1 MADKKSPAS
10 GWPLVKGDF
19 HSGDA
24 NSPVAVI
31 TMGSH
36 LDEQGICDAGAAL
49 CGSCKTE
56 NLGLEKVIANVIANP
71 NIRFALLVGTEVK
84 GHLSGQTL
92 VALHKGG
99 VKEGRVVGA
108 EGAIPFI
115 ENLNDAHIKRF
126 QEQVEIVNI
135 MESEDLGAIKAK
147 INELK
152 GRDPGAF
159 GAEAIVVEVKE
170 AAGGAEETTGE
181 AQPISGE
188 MAIITARMKV
198 IEKMVVDIGYRNK
211 FAAGVYAGKI
221 EGLMIGLI
229 VSFALIGITY
239 VEVNKMAEDAKSTGP
254 VRMVAIDNMVENI
267 RYKSQILA
275 RTNKIDSAVTAT
287 GLVGFIAG
295 LLLALIL
302 IVVPALLMG

>member
-10 GWPLVKGDF
+10 GWPLIKGDF

-71 NIRFALLVGTEVK
+71 NIRFVLLVGTEVK
-84 GHLSGQTL
+84 GHLSAQTL
-92 VALHKGG
+92 IALHKSG

-115 ENLNDAHIKRF
+115 ENLNDANIKRF

-135 MESEDLGAIKAK
+135 METEDVGTVKAK

-152 GRDPGAF
+152 GKDPGAF
-159 GAEAIVVEVKE
+159 AADAMVVEVKE
-170 AAGGAEETTGE
+170 AAGGQEVGSASANPQFLE
-181 AQPISGE
+181 
-188 MAIITARMKV
+188 
-198 IEKMVVDIGYRNK
+198 IEKRLDKIEKKIEFVDAEVAQRVGRKIGRDIGILYGLM
-211 FAAGVYAGKI
+211 AGVIVFIMLLFLFQK
-221 EGLMIGLI
+221 LM
-229 VSFALIGITY
+229 A
-239 VEVNKMAEDAKSTGP
+239 
-254 VRMVAIDNMVENI
+254 MV
-267 RYKSQILA
+267 
-275 RTNKIDSAVTAT
+275 
-287 GLVGFIAG
+287 
-295 LLLALIL
+295 
-302 IVVPALLMG
+302 

>member
-92 VALHKGG
+92 VALHKSGI
-99 VKEGRVVGA
+99 KEGRVVGA

-115 ENLNDAHIKRF
+115 ENLNDAAIKRF
-126 QEQVEIVNI
+126 QEQIEIVNI
-135 MESEDLGAIKAK
+135 MESEDMGAIKAK

-159 GAEAIVVEVKE
+159 AGDAIVVEVKE

-181 AQPISGE
+181 ARPISGE

-229 VSFALIGITY
+229 ISFALVGI
-239 VEVNKMAEDAKSTGP
+239 
-254 VRMVAIDNMVENI
+254 
-267 RYKSQILA
+267 
-275 RTNKIDSAVTAT
+275 
-287 GLVGFIAG
+287 
-295 LLLALIL
+295 
-302 IVVPALLMG
+302 LMMR